1 MFPFQL
7 PNHVMINLSYGQ
19 QQPGFPGDC
28 RPIRGQITQGRGG
41 GGRIM
46 HQQNVIGT
54 AIDFIPN
61 TFSQYRLSSNFL
73 KIALQNIFPSTCL
86 GTSG

>member
-1 MFPFQL
+1 MASSSQGFL
-7 PNHVMINLSYGQ
+7 GIVDLSG
-19 QQPGFPGDC
+19 GKLRKVG
-28 RPIRGQITQGRGG
+28 GGGG